1 MANTK
6 KSETQI
12 VNNTNDTI
20 NNTVTVER
28 KTEQTEQTE
37 QKIKE
42 KKKFNP
48 TDMIPCVS
56 ITAGEMF
63 YIGSKSQTLYTFA
76 NIDDTVEIEFR
87 DLDYAA
93 RSKDKIMFKPRFIV
107 QDADFVA
114 LHPILDNI
122 YSSLYTN
129 KDLKDILKLS
139 PSQMEKVITSLPE
152 GAKDSIKTIAATMVD
167 NGTLDSIQRVKVLDS
182 IFDTEMLLK
191 LTSIE

>member
-12 VNNTNDTI
+12 VDNTNDTI

-28 KTEQTEQTE
+28 KTEQTE

-167 NGTLDSIQRVKVLDS
+167 NGTLDSIQGVKILDS

-191 LTSIE
+191 LTSTE

>member
-12 VNNTNDTI
+12 VDNTNDTI
-20 NNTVTVER
+20 NNTVTIER
-28 KTEQTEQTE
+28 KTEQTE

-122 YSSLYTN
+122 YSSLHTN

-191 LTSIE
+191 LTSTE

>member
-6 KSETQI
+6 KSEIQT
-12 VNNTNDTI
+12 VDSTNDFT

-28 KTEQTEQTE
+28 KMEQTEQR
-37 QKIKE
+37 IKE

-122 YSSLYTN
+122 YSSLHTN

-191 LTSIE
+191 LTSTE

>member
-12 VNNTNDTI
+12 VDNPNDTI

-28 KTEQTEQTE
+28 KTEQTE

-122 YSSLYTN
+122 YSNLYTN

-167 NGTLDSIQRVKVLDS
+167 NGTLDSIQGVKVLDS

-191 LTSIE
+191 LTSTE